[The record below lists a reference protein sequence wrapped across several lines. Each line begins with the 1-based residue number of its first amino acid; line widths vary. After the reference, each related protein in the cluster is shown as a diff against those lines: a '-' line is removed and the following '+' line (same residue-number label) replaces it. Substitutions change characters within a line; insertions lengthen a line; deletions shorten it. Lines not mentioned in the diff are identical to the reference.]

1 MKVSKK
7 TEIAVNARY
16 RHHTG
21 RIYIVE
27 GIYREEDLGVEF
39 VAHRVNM
46 MNAVGCALCL
56 TSLVRKTVFSASH
69 WPQVKSA

>member
-1 MKVSKK
+1 MSKK

-39 VAHRVNM
+39 VAHR
-46 MNAVGCALCL
+46 GEHDERGW
-56 TSLVRKTVFSASH
+56 VRTVSNFLGQKDGVQRFTLA
-69 WPQVKSA
+69 AG